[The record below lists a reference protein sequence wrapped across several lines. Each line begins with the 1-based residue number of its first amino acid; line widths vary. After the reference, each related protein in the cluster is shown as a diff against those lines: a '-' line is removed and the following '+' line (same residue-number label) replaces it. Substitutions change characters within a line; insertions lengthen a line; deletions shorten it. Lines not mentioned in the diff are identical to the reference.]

1 MNKVLLGLALFTIS
15 CGKGE
20 DTGAAPA
27 ACAQDVDGAYP
38 TWGTFGESFF
48 LSYCRSCHSAE
59 TPQRFGAPDAIN
71 FDSEEEVMSQ
81 LAAVRRTVLTDQS
94 MPKGGGVPEAERAE
108 LARYLDCLE
117 SPP

>member
-1 MNKVLLGLALFTIS
+1 MTRVCLPLALFALS

-20 DTGAAPA
+20 DTSVAPA
-27 ACAQDVDGAYP
+27 ACVQEADGAYP
-38 TWGTFGESFF
+38 TWGTFGEAFF

-71 FDSEEEVMSQ
+71 FDREDEVMAQ
-81 LAAVRRTVLTDQS
+81 LAAVRRTVITDQS